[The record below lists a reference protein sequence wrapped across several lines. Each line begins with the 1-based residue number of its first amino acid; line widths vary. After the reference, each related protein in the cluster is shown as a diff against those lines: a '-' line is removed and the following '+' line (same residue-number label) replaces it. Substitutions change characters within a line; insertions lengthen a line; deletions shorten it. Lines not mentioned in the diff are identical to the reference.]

1 MFLQKYAS
9 ASEECPV
16 MSDFATPWTV
26 VHQDPLSREFVQPK
40 ILDWVAISYS
50 IYSSIQ
56 DFIIFIVINIITI
69 KKHINL

>member
-26 VHQDPLSREFVQPK
+26 VHQDPLSMEFVQPK

>member
-1 MFLQKYAS
+1 
-9 ASEECPV
+9 

-26 VHQDPLSREFVQPK
+26 VHQDPLSMEFVQPK

>member
-1 MFLQKYAS
+1 
-9 ASEECPV
+9 

-26 VHQDPLSREFVQPK
+26 VHQDPLSMEFVQPK

-56 DFIIFIVINIITI
+56 DFIIFIAINIITI